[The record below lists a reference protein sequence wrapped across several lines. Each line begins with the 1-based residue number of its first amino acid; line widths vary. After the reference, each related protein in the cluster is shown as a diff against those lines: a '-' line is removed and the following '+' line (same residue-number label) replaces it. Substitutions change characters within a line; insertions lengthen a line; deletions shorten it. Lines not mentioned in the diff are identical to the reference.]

1 MHVSYIMAK
10 SAFEAETMDLAL
22 TGKASVMRCC
32 DRVIRADTPRDI
44 MVILAIF
51 CPTAGGSF
59 YGVEVA
65 VICYLGKAT
74 GDGIMTHETRIVSA
88 Q

>member
-1 MHVSYIMAK
+1 MHVSYIMAQR
-10 SAFEAETMDLAL
+10 AFEAETMDFNLA
-22 TGKASVMRCC
+22 GKASVMRCC
-32 DRVIRADTPRDI
+32 DRVVRADTPGDI

-51 CPTAGGSF
+51 CHTAGGSF
-59 YGVEVA
+59 YGMEVS
-65 VICYLGKAT
+65 VIRYLGKAT